1 VPAAEEVVLVVD
13 DDRAFRAMMR
23 RVLERAGFTVT
34 TSLSATE
41 GLAAFDTSPTDLVI
55 TDIIMPRMHGV
66 AVIKAIRA
74 RRPQTRIVAISGGG
88 NFGPLEYQPEAITTS
103 AYLAVATQAGADAV
117 LTKPFDKADLIATV
131 QRLLAD
137 AV

>member
-1 VPAAEEVVLVVD
+1 MSSVLMIYDEPEVSHAL
-13 DDRAFRAMMR
+13 R
-23 RVLERAGFTVT
+23 RLLESAGFTVS

-131 QRLLAD
+131 QRLLAE